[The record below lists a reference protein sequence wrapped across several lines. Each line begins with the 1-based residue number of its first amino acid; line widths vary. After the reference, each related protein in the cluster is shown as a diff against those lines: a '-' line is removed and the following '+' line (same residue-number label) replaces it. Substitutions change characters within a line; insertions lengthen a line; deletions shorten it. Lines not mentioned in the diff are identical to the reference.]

1 MVIAFVCVI
10 LYLAVFAIYWCVIY
24 EPINDL
30 FMRIAGNTEANKRAR
45 RKIILFG
52 LFWPF
57 TFWNLAR
64 LRDLANQSKLA
75 NRVKKVQKNK
85 IVQKR
90 QSSRDEEMWNR
101 KI

>member
-1 MVIAFVCVI
+1 MVIVFVCSI
-10 LYLAVFAIYWCVIY
+10 LYLAVFAVYWVAIY

-30 FMRIAGNTEANKRAR
+30 FMRVAGNTEANKKAR
-45 RKIILFG
+45 RKIISFG

-64 LRDLANQSKLA
+64 LRDLSRQAKISNKAKEL
-75 NRVKKVQKNK
+75 QKNK
-85 IVQKR
+85 IGQKR
-90 QSSRDEEMWNR
+90 QSRDEEMWNR